1 MGEQERGR
9 NHDPYIF
16 MCSRFKV
23 KDATSFE
30 RVAQAVSLI
39 SWIAIGV
46 VAFVGTGVVWDTK
59 CRLNRPYFYLF
70 SMFLF
75 TWKHYQKLWLY
86 RDFIRACR
94 SSKPIP

>member
-1 MGEQERGR
+1 MGEQERER

-46 VAFVGTGVVWDTK
+46 VAFVGTGVVWGHEMQVE
-59 CRLNRPYFYLF
+59 PSLF
-70 SMFLF
+70 LSFQHVLVYMETLPEA
-75 TWKHYQKLWLY
+75 LAL
-86 RDFIRACR
+86 
-94 SSKPIP
+94 